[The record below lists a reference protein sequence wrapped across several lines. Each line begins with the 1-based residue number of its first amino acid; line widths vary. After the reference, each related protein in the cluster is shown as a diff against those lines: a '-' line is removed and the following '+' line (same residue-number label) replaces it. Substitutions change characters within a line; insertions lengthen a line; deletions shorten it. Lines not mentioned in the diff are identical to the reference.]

1 MCLSLCLKG
10 CMRISGKDTEQLW
23 LKTESTG
30 NPSRPGAALWWEAG
44 FTISDS
50 VTQAGVCFF
59 YLSRWFYIVLSCSG
73 WTWVRNFEV
82 WGLSDTF
89 CCALKQISGNSIVFL
104 QEVSVSFLTQLIM
117 CDYKHACIKYHQKK
131 KNSNTIRTQIRNTKI
146 TRVDFQEFYLFFS

>member
-1 MCLSLCLKG
+1 MLLWRAALIHVFISLSEGVHEDFRQRQSSSDWRLKAPG
-10 CMRISGKDTEQLW
+10 TQADLEQLCDEKQG
-23 LKTESTG
+23 LLFQTVSHRQG
-30 NPSRPGAALWWEAG
+30 SS
-44 FTISDS
+44 FSDL
-50 VTQAGVCFF
+50 C
-59 YLSRWFYIVLSCSG
+59 RWFYIVLSCSG

-131 KNSNTIRTQIRNTKI
+131 KKFKYYKDTNT
-146 TRVDFQEFYLFFS
+146 